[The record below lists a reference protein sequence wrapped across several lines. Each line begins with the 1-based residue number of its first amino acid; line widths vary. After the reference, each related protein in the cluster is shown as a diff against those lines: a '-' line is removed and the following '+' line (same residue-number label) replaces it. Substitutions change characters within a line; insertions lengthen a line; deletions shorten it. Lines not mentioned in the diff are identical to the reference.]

1 MRKGTLKKLGVICLT
16 ICAMVAT
23 SSCGATA
30 RASKYPVRLP
40 RVEGVQ
46 TIPCKVAGQD
56 RKCVVLVQ
64 EDLQKIIVEFVRACV
79 ALGNKPTE
87 CGVNLREKPDAPT
100 SK

>member
-1 MRKGTLKKLGVICLT
+1 MRKGTLRKLGATCLT
-16 ICAMVAT
+16 IFVMAAA

-79 ALGNKPTE
+79 ALGNKPTD
-87 CGVNLREKPDAPT
+87 CGVNLKEAPDAPT
-100 SK
+100 TR